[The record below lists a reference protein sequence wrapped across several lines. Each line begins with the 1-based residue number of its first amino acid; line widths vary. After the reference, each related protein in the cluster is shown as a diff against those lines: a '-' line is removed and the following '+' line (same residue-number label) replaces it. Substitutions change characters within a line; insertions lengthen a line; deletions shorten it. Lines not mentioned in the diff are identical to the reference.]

1 MWIFQVFLLLLLL
14 LVVVVFFVF
23 CFRWGEHASRE
34 EAERERERERKPK
47 QAPHH
52 QCRARH
58 RAQSHKSWV
67 MTLTAIK
74 SEMPNQLSHSGTLD
88 VDL

>member
-1 MWIFQVFLLLLLL
+1 MWILKVLLLLLL

-34 EAERERERERKPK
+34 EAERERKHK

-52 QCRARH
+52 KCRARH
-58 RAQSHKSWV
+58 RAQSHKSGV